1 MKTRLL
7 TFFTALLCSTAMMA
21 YDLYVQGLCYNLNAE
36 TQTAEVTYLNNEG
49 GYGYNYGWKI
59 SSADIPASVTKDG
72 VSYAVTSIGDRA
84 FNNCRKLVS
93 VTIPNTVTSI
103 GRRAFENCETLAEV
117 TIPNSVN
124 SIGEYAFYGCY
135 TETAGEDGNTVKTGL
150 QTVNIGSGVTTIG
163 RHAFTNCFIL
173 TAFNV
178 ASGNLNF
185 SSVNGVLFSKYKK
198 KLILFPCGKES
209 DIYVVP
215 ESVTAIGTYAFENC
229 YGLKNIRF
237 FPALTVIEDYAFYG
251 CIHLPKEDGLRYA
264 DTYLVGTASNSTAYT
279 IKDGT
284 KWIGN
289 DAFKSSGGVENKVA
303 SVYIPNSVTT
313 ICDNA
318 FYGCKDI
325 TQLVIPDGVTSIGPS
340 AFYNVPE
347 IVYCGTATGGPWKAL
362 SWLGQTKEV
371 YTVYDRSEMTLTYYY
386 DNQRATRIGLTE
398 VYDPEVLRWNGYS
411 TAVKKVV
418 IDPSMKEAP
427 LTSMRRL
434 FFGGWDSAAGINGVL
449 YNMEAIEGL
458 ENLNTANVTDMRDM
472 FMSCVNLKSL
482 DLSSFNTAN
491 VTKMSFMFYNCA
503 YLESLDLNSFDIS
516 KLQDTYCMFR
526 LCSSLQTIYCNAD
539 WSTSA
544 ILTSS
549 ADMFADCDKL
559 VGGSGTPYY
568 KDDVDYTFARPDGGP
583 DAPGYFTSR
592 KAQVYT
598 LFDGDHTLTYY
609 FDDKYDLTNPYCEF
623 YDPVNEPWKSR
634 FSTYN
639 DQITEAVIDPS
650 MANANLTSLNCFF
663 SGSGHSL
670 IKLATIKGLENLN
683 TANVEDMSAMFF
695 CCYGLKT
702 IDLTMFDTQ
711 KLTNTKEMF
720 AHCGILTKIYC
731 NEDWTTQLVKSD
743 DMFLDCPNLIG
754 GTWPVMAYD
763 DTKIDGA
770 YARPCSETA
779 SGYFTKPLLE
789 MYTEFDEAT
798 GTLTY
803 YFNDKR
809 MRHQGV
815 TELCDATPRFA
826 DYSDKVVKA
835 VIDPSMID
843 APMTNLSNLFY
854 GGYSSER
861 GEEVTLSK
869 LTTIEGLENL
879 NSGMAY
885 DMSGMFNGCSA
896 LTTID
901 LSSFNTK
908 YVENMSEMFKNCSS
922 LKVLDISS
930 FDTERL
936 KFAYSMFNG
945 CKSLTTIFCNDDWSE
960 NSILTSSDAMFLYCQ
975 NLVGGKGT
983 IFNGDSWELTDK
995 RYARPDGGASAPGYF
1010 TLKDDMIYTVFDEAT
1025 GTLTYRYDDKY
1036 DVSNP
1041 YIEIY
1046 DPVNRPDAV
1055 RFTGYDRKVLKAVV
1069 DQSMKRAKLTSLNGM
1084 FFGGADATG
1093 ITALTKMK
1101 SIEGLENLNT
1111 ANVTDMSNMF
1121 LGCNAIESL
1130 DVSTFNI
1137 SKVTDMTFMF
1147 NSCYALMTIYCG
1159 EDWSVSPAL
1168 TTDLGMFTAS
1178 KMLIGGHGTDYDVSK
1193 VDKSYARPDGGEANP
1208 GYFTLRGDANGDNKV
1223 TIDDAIDVVN
1233 SILGNTSSDFSKG
1246 AANMNGELDE
1256 NGEPSVTVSDAV
1268 EIIQKLM
1275 FDDDEIPAE

>member
-7 TFFTALLCSTAMMA
+7 TLFTALLCSTAMLA
-21 YDLYVQGLCYNLNAE
+21 YDHYSLGLFYNLNDE

-49 GYGYNYGWKI
+49 GYGYNYGWNI
-59 SSADIPASVTKDG
+59 SSADIPESVTKDG
-72 VSYAVTSIGDRA
+72 VTYAVTSIGDRA

-103 GRRAFENCETLAEV
+103 GRYAFANCETLAEV

-135 TETAGEDGNTVKTGL
+135 TETAGEDGSTVKTGL

-163 RHAFTNCFIL
+163 RHAFTNSFLL
-173 TAFNV
+173 TAFHV

-185 SSVNGVLFSKYKK
+185 SSVDGVLFSKYKK

-209 DIYVVP
+209 DLYVVP

-229 YGLKNIRF
+229 YGLKDIRF
-237 FPALTVIEDYAFYG
+237 FPALTIIEDYAFKG

-264 DTYLVGTASNSTAYT
+264 DTYLVETASNSTAYT

-289 DAFKSSGGVENKVA
+289 DAFRNLTSLA
-303 SVYIPNSVTT
+303 SVIIPNSVTT

-318 FYGCKDI
+318 FYGCKNI
-325 TQLVIPDGVTSIGPS
+325 TQLMIPDGVTSIGPS

-371 YTVYDRSEMTLTYYY
+371 YTEFDRSAEPPTLTYYY

-398 VYDPEVLRWNGYS
+398 LYDPEALRWNGYS
-411 TAVKKVV
+411 NAIQKVV
-418 IDPSMKEAP
+418 IDPSMKDAP

-434 FFGGWDSAAGINGVL
+434 FSGGMDFDAGIYNLL
-449 YNMEAIEGL
+449 YYVTAIEGL
-458 ENLNTANVTDMRDM
+458 ENLNTANVEDMREL
-472 FMSCVNLKSL
+472 FFGCYNLKSL

-491 VTKMSFMFYNCA
+491 VTNMDFMFYNCGS
-503 YLESLDLNSFDIS
+503 LQTLDLNSFDIG
-516 KLQDTYCMFR
+516 KLQSAYCMFQQ
-526 LCSSLQTIYCNAD
+526 CESLQTIYCNAD
-539 WSTSA
+539 WSTSTE
-544 ILTSS
+544 LTSS
-549 ADMFADCDKL
+549 ANMFTGCEKL
-559 VGGSGTPYY
+559 VGGSGTSYY
-568 KDDVDYTFARPDGGP
+568 KDDVDYTFARPDGGR

-598 LFDGDHTLTYY
+598 VFDGDHTLTYY
-609 FDDKYDLTNPYCEF
+609 YGDKYDLTNPYCEL
-623 YDPVNEPWKSR
+623 YDPINDPWKSR

-639 DQITEAVIDPS
+639 KQITEAMIDPS
-650 MANANLTSLNCFF
+650 MANANLTSLNWLF
-663 SGSGHSL
+663 SGKENSL
-670 IKLATIKGLENLN
+670 IYLATIKGLENLN

-702 IDLTMFDTQ
+702 IDLTMLDTK

-720 AHCGILTKIYC
+720 AHCSNLTTIYC
-731 NEDWTTQLVKSD
+731 NEDWTTQLVKSE
-743 DMFLDCPNLIG
+743 DMFLDCTSLIG
-754 GTWPVMAYD
+754 GTWPLMLYD
-763 DTKIDGA
+763 DSKTDGA
-770 YARPCSETA
+770 YARPCDETA
-779 SGYFTKPLLE
+779 SGYFTKTVAQ

-803 YFNDKR
+803 YFDDLR
-809 MRHQGV
+809 MRRSGV

-826 DYSDKVVKA
+826 DYSEKVVKA
-835 VIDPSMID
+835 VIDPSMKN
-843 APMTNLSNLFY
+843 ATETNLDNLFF
-854 GGYSSER
+854 GGYSSDR
-861 GEEVTLSK
+861 GDDVTLSK
-869 LTTIEGLENL
+869 MTTIEGLENL
-879 NSGMAY
+879 NTSLAVTM
-885 DMSGMFNGCSA
+885 NQ
-896 LTTID
+896 
-901 LSSFNTK
+901 
-908 YVENMSEMFKNCSS
+908 MFKDCSS
-922 LKVLDISS
+922 LTVLDLTSFDISS
-930 FDTERL
+930 L
-936 KFAYSMFNG
+936 VSAYSMFNG
-945 CKSLTTIFCNDDWSE
+945 CKSLTTIICNDDWSA
-960 NSILTSSDAMFLYCQ
+960 STKLTSSGGMFVYC
-975 NLVGGKGT
+975 NELVGGKGT
-983 IFNGDSWELTDK
+983 VFNGDPWELTDK
-995 RYARPDGGASAPGYF
+995 RYARPDGGTSAPGYF
-1010 TLKDDMIYTVFDEAT
+1010 TKKDAMVYTVFDEAT
-1025 GTLTYRYDDKY
+1025 GTLTYRYDDQY

-1041 YIEIY
+1041 YVEIY
-1046 DPVNRPDAV
+1046 DPVNHPDAV
-1055 RFTGYDRKVLKAVV
+1055 RFTSYDKKVLKAVV
-1069 DQSMKRAKLTSLNGM
+1069 DPSMKNAELTSLNSM
-1084 FFGGADATG
+1084 FFGGAGSTG
-1093 ITALTKMK
+1093 ITALSKMK

-1137 SKVTDMTFMF
+1137 SKVTNMTFMF
-1147 NSCYALMTIYCG
+1147 NSCYALMTIYCS
-1159 EDWSVSPAL
+1159 EDWSASPAL
-1168 TTDLGMFTAS
+1168 TTDTGMFTAS
-1178 KMLIGGHGTDYDVSK
+1178 KMIIGGRGTDYNASK

-1208 GYFTLRGDANGDNKV
+1208 GYFTVRGDANGDNKV
-1223 TIDDAIDVVN
+1223 TLDDAIDVVN
-1233 SILGNTSSDFSKG
+1233 SILGNTSSDFNKG

-1275 FDDDEIPAE
+1275 FDDDEDPVE